1 MTNWDKENILNI
13 DVSGKSYIE
22 AIRVAQDNID
32 FFIKVFQ
39 AEDTSDFKFFIKAR
53 FEEDEYIE
61 HLWLKPISINDNK
74 IDAKVD
80 NEPVN
85 LTTIKYEDIIVV
97 NTDDVEDW
105 IIKTDKGEILG
116 NFIFS
121 SSK

>member
-13 DVSGKSYIE
+13 DVSGKSYLE

-74 IDAKVD
+74 IAAKVD
-80 NEPVN
+80 NEPFN

-97 NTDDVEDW
+97 NTNDVEDW